1 LCKDWARMPSAA
13 QVPGYTR
20 YPPLF
25 SFLSR
30 GHFELWRNKSQRR
43 ALRDIERNCRMLE
56 DVVRV
61 WFIRAVKDVL
71 PSEASV
77 VEKQS
82 SRLNPYAISLDSSK
96 WESDGLFKGTS
107 SGSTLI
113 DKDIRY
119 YCREIALSGAGLA
132 LHAARFYAWNNR
144 IGAPETAALSDDFF
158 EPVKFYG
165 RANTLMDGWRT
176 LRRTQKALS

>member
-1 LCKDWARMPSAA
+1 AFNKFYLTLANNAVQLFAGAYHVFNRPDALRAKLYWDLAFYWGFFAPLSFFQLYKRPDLLFRLQCMQNTLALNLRMQQLCKDWARMPSAA

-82 SRLNPYAISLDSSK
+82 S
-96 WESDGLFKGTS
+96 
-107 SGSTLI
+107 
-113 DKDIRY
+113 
-119 YCREIALSGAGLA
+119 
-132 LHAARFYAWNNR
+132 
-144 IGAPETAALSDDFF
+144 
-158 EPVKFYG
+158 
-165 RANTLMDGWRT
+165 
-176 LRRTQKALS
+176 